1 MNNTSI
7 TKFRWSQKT
16 DSILNKLGIFTIAD
30 FEGVSLKAL
39 KTMGIPEKTIKQIE
53 DICKVHNI
61 KTKESNSLKGYWFEY
76 HFRYVHDKSNIVG
89 YLRTSLHVAYN
100 EEHAKELFLHDYNGE
115 LYELVG
121 DYSIKEIQ
129 INIGDKLV

>member
-61 KTKESNSLKGYWFEY
+61 KTKESNSLKGYWFKY
-76 HFRYVHDKSNIVG
+76 NFREINDKDNIHGYPRMALYVAH
-89 YLRTSLHVAYN
+89 N
-100 EEHAKELFLHDYNGE
+100 EEHAKELFLHDYNGK
-115 LYELVG
+115 LYELIG
-121 DYSIKEIQ
+121 DYSIEETQ
-129 INIGDKLV
+129 INIGDRII

>member
-76 HFRYVHDKSNIVG
+76 HFRYIHDKNNIVG
-89 YLRTSLHVAYN
+89 YLRRSLYVAYN

>member
-39 KTMGIPEKTIKQIE
+39 KEMGIPEKTIKQIE

-61 KTKESNSLKGYWFEY
+61 KTKETDLRVYRIKADIYDIYTKWFYVIACDSENAMSIAHNCLLKYYKDSDISNMKIQDS
-76 HFRYVHDKSNIVG
+76 SNI
-89 YLRTSLHVAYN
+89 
-100 EEHAKELFLHDYNGE
+100 YNG
-115 LYELVG
+115 L
-121 DYSIKEIQ
+121 
-129 INIGDKLV
+129 NIFDI

>member
-76 HFRYVHDKSNIVG
+76 HFRYIHDKSNIVG
-89 YLRTSLHVAYN
+89 YLRTSLYVAYN